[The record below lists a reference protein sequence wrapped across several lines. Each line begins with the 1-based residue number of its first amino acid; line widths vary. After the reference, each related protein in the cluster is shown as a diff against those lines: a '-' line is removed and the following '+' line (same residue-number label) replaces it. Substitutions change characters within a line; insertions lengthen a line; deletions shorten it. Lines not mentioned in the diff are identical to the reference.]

1 MTNHL
6 SNKGGRTP
14 RSSGILPR
22 SDREVSLWGIANIG
36 FAASSVI
43 ALSAASAAQAQQ
55 IDPAAQ
61 RSQASTESSSEVGI
75 EDIIVTASRR
85 SISIR
90 ETPSSIAAFDGNRLQ
105 QAQITSL
112 DALAPTTPNVQISTV
127 NTTSNVAIRG
137 IGTNQTTAGADN
149 GVAIH
154 LDGVYL
160 AQSAMATS
168 TFLDVDRVE
177 IVRGPQGTL
186 FGRNATG
193 GAINIIPNRPTSDFH
208 AGFNVSGGVDPGTAK
223 AQGFVS
229 GPLEGDGKLQARLA
243 AQVNYN
249 RGYARNLAAS
259 GPSRQDDFLT
269 YGARGQLLW
278 ETSSDFD
285 IRASL
290 EYQREDDNGGAFYL
304 LNSPSNAPASF
315 FLPGAPTGDPDKGT
329 VYTNV
334 GARKVN
340 FLTASVTANLALG
353 EGNLRGL
360 YSFNRVTAYTESED
374 DGTAVPFSDATYR
387 QRSHQH
393 FGELLYSSDTS
404 RPFEFVAGANV
415 FHESLNQNI
424 FVTAIFLPPGFGVN
438 IIGLVDTTSYAF
450 FTHGTY
456 KIGSA
461 AKLFAGVRYS
471 HDHRSIDDSNNFLG
485 QIVQSK
491 SWGKVT
497 YEVGGSADLAK
508 GITAYAKYATGYKSG
523 GFSAGSKAPSFDP
536 ETNASV
542 EAGLKGNYLDGR
554 LQANISLFHMKYNN
568 LQVNQIVGVSAAIT
582 NAAKATINGLELET
596 VAKPF
601 DALRVEM
608 SAGLLDAKFDSFM
621 TEDSSRPALGILDLS
636 GNRLPLAPTFTGSVG
651 AYYDIPAAA
660 GEITLGARYDF
671 KSRVYFSEFNIPVTS
686 QKSAGRLDLTLSYK
700 SDDGR
705 WSGGLYARNLFDKRV
720 LGQAYVVSATLGSLA
735 LGQYQPG
742 RQIGVSAGYRF

>member
-1 MTNHL
+1 MDRL
-6 SNKGGRTP
+6 SSKRDL
-14 RSSGILPR
+14 RSGSILR
-22 SDREVSLWGIANIG
+22 RAGHAIRMGNIADGG
-36 FAASSVI
+36 FAASFMI
-43 ALSAASAAQAQQ
+43 ALSVAPAVQAQQ
-55 IDPAAQ
+55 TDGAVPQSQTATGSSPA
-61 RSQASTESSSEVGI
+61 TGI

-85 SISIR
+85 SSSIR

-137 IGTNQTTAGADN
+137 IGTNQSTAGADN

-160 AQSAMATS
+160 AQSALATS
-168 TFLDVDRVE
+168 TFLDIDRVE

-193 GAINIIPNRPTSDFH
+193 GAINIIPNRPTHDFH
-208 AGFNVSGGVDPGTAK
+208 AGFDVSGGVDPGTAK

-229 GPLEGDGKLQARLA
+229 GPLDTGGNLQGRLA

-249 RGYARNLAAS
+249 RGFARNLGAS
-259 GPSRQDDFLT
+259 GPSRQDNLLT
-269 YGARGQLLW
+269 YGARGQIQW
-278 ETSSDFD
+278 MASPDFD
-285 IRASL
+285 IRASV
-290 EYQREDDNGGAFYL
+290 EYQREDDDGGAFYL
-304 LNSPSNAPASF
+304 LNAPSNAPVSF

-340 FLTASVTANLALG
+340 FLTATLTANLALG
-353 EGNLRGL
+353 GGNLRGL
-360 YSFNRVTAYTESED
+360 YSFNRVTAFTQSED

-393 FGELLYSSDTS
+393 FAELLYSSDPS
-404 RPFEFVAGANV
+404 RPFEFVAGANL
-415 FHESLNQNI
+415 FHEALNQNI

-450 FTHGTY
+450 FAHGTY
-456 KIGSA
+456 KISWA
-461 AKLFAGVRYS
+461 AKLFGGVRYS
-471 HDHRSIDDSNNFLG
+471 HDHRSIDDSNNFIG
-485 QIVQSK
+485 QTSDSK
-491 SWGKVT
+491 SWSRVT
-497 YEVGGSADLAK
+497 YEVGGSADLTNSV
-508 GITAYAKYATGYKSG
+508 TAYAKYATGYKSG
-523 GFSAGSKAPSFDP
+523 GFSAGGLAPSFDP

-554 LQANISLFHMKYNN
+554 FQANISLFHMKYSN

-582 NAAKATINGLELET
+582 NAAKATIKGLELET
-596 VAKPF
+596 VAKPS
-601 DALRVEM
+601 DALRIEASV
-608 SAGLLDAKFDSFM
+608 GLLDAKFDEFT
-621 TEDSSRPALGILDLS
+621 TEDSSRPALGTLDLT
-636 GNRLPLAPTFTGSVG
+636 GKRLPLAPTVSGSAG
-651 AYYDIPAAA
+651 AYYDIPAAD
-660 GEITLGARYDF
+660 GTITLGARYDF

-686 QKSAGRLDLTLSYK
+686 QAAAGRLDLTLSYK
-700 SDDGR
+700 SEDGR
-705 WSGGLYARNLFDKRV
+705 WTGGLYARNLFDKRV